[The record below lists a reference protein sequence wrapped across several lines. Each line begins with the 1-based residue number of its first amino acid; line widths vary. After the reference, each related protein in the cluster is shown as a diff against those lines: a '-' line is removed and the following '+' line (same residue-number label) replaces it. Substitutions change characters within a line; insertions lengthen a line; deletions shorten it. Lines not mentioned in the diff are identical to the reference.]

1 MQHEPNKNKRTVSGI
16 SLLAAAIAL
25 TVLVSTVFALAQFR
39 SPKSEESAAESSAPA
54 PQQDESSQEQSTP
67 DVHEPGKDTYYS
79 KLILE
84 ETAFSNSDVVNGSLA
99 VITGSGDKFPT
110 IDETKKAAISRLKT
124 GNVYGLSTTAL
135 VDYESAI
142 KAVDSFLVAFDA
154 QSVKNSGLII
164 NRAYTRPDTIG
175 SHPEFADLTTG
186 YSVELALYNTNNKF
200 TDEGF
205 KFLPEQCYKYG
216 IIQRY
221 PEGKEAHTSVAP
233 SATIYRYVGLAHSW
247 YMNYY
252 NLCLEEY
259 MDKLRTERLIEYKSE
274 LESNVEY
281 IIYYVEA
288 NGSGNTT
295 NIPIPSNANYTYE
308 VSGDG
313 SSGFIVTVRYPLA

>member
-1 MQHEPNKNKRTVSGI
+1 M
-16 SLLAAAIAL
+16 
-25 TVLVSTVFALAQFR
+25 
-39 SPKSEESAAESSAPA
+39 
-54 PQQDESSQEQSTP
+54 
-67 DVHEPGKDTYYS
+67 
-79 KLILE
+79 
-84 ETAFSNSDVVNGSLA
+84 
-99 VITGSGDKFPT
+99 
-110 IDETKKAAISRLKT
+110 
-124 GNVYGLSTTAL
+124 
-135 VDYESAI
+135 
-142 KAVDSFLVAFDA
+142 
-154 QSVKNSGLII
+154 
-164 NRAYTRPDTIG
+164 
-175 SHPEFADLTTG
+175 
-186 YSVELALYNTNNKF
+186 ELALYNTNNKF

>member
-1 MQHEPNKNKRTVSGI
+1 MQNELNKNKSKLSGI
-16 SLLAAAIAL
+16 SLLAGAIAL
-25 TVLVSTVFALAQFR
+25 IVLVSTVFALAQFR
-39 SPKSEESAAESSAPA
+39 TPKSDESTAESSEPA
-54 PQQDESSQEQSTP
+54 PQQDESSQEQSTA
-67 DVHEPGKDTYYS
+67 DVPEPSKDTYYS

-84 ETAFSNSDVVNGSLA
+84 DTAFSNSDVVNGSLA

-110 IDETKKAAISRLKT
+110 IDETKKTAISRLKT

-135 VDYESAI
+135 VAYESAI
-142 KAVDSFLVAFDA
+142 KAIDSFLVAFDA

-164 NRAYTRPDTIG
+164 SRAYMQHETIG
-175 SHPEFADLTTG
+175 DHPEYADLTTG

-205 KFLPEQCYKYG
+205 KFLPDQCYKYG
-216 IIQRY
+216 VIQRY
-221 PEGKEAHTSVAP
+221 PEGKEAHTNVAP
-233 SATIYRYVGLAHSW
+233 SSTIYRYVGLAHSW

-259 MDKLRTERLIEYKSE
+259 IDKLRTERLIEYKSE

-288 NGSGNTT
+288 DQSGNMT
-295 NIPIPSNANYTYE
+295 NIPIPTNANYTYE
-308 VSGDG
+308 ISGDG
-313 SSGFIVTVRYPLA
+313 GSGFIVTVRYPLA

>member
-1 MQHEPNKNKRTVSGI
+1 MQNELNKNKRTLSGI
-16 SLLAAAIAL
+16 SLLAGAIAL
-25 TVLVSTVFALAQFR
+25 IVLVSTVFALAQFR
-39 SPKSEESAAESSAPA
+39 TPESDISTVESSEPV
-54 PQQDESSQEQSTP
+54 PQQDESSQEQSTAE
-67 DVHEPGKDTYYS
+67 VSEPSKDTYYS

-84 ETAFSNSDVVNGSLA
+84 DTAFSNSDVVNGSLA

-110 IDETKKAAISRLKT
+110 IDEAKKTAISRLKT

-135 VDYESAI
+135 VAYESAI
-142 KAVDSFLVAFDA
+142 KAIDSLIVAFDA

-164 NRAYTRPDTIG
+164 SRAYMQHETIG
-175 SHPEFADLTTG
+175 DHPEYADLTTG

-205 KFLPEQCYKYG
+205 KFLPDQCYKYG
-216 IIQRY
+216 VIQRY
-221 PEGKEAHTSVAP
+221 PTGKETYTNVA
-233 SATIYRYVGLAHSW
+233 SSSTIYRYVGLAHSW

-259 MDKLRTERLIEYKSE
+259 IDKLRTERLIEYKSE

-288 NGSGNTT
+288 DQSGNTT
-295 NIPIPSNANYTYE
+295 NIPIPANANYTYE
-308 VSGDG
+308 ISGDG
-313 SSGFIVTVRYPLA
+313 NSGFIVTVRYPLA